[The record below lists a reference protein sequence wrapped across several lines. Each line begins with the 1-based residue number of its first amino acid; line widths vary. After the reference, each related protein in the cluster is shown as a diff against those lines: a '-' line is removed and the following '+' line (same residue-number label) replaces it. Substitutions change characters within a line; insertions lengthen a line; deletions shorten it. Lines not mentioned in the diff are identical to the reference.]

1 MPARSKTQQ
10 RLFGQALALKTGEI
24 SKRDLDPRW
33 AQEIANLADSMSVK
47 KLRDFAKTKHK
58 NLPEKVKEA
67 KILSFVKFINE
78 ELDANQITSL
88 ENLFNRAKVT
98 PKTEKQPLSKDY
110 YLLFIQCSDYI
121 ENLEGERGKFL
132 VVDLDYGSMITVHES
147 MQDAIWCLDEDRY
160 DGDLVREYLVN
171 LIEYNDVNYQEI
183 ENILFD
189 FGIHLENIW
198 VFPT

>member
-1 MPARSKTQQ
+1 MPARSRTQQ
-10 RLFGQALALKTGEI
+10 RLFGQALALKRGEI

-33 AQEIANLADSMSVK
+33 AQEIANLADSMSIK
-47 KLRDFAKTKHK
+47 KLKDFAETKHK
-58 NLPEKVKEA
+58 NLPEKVEET
-67 KILSFVKFINE
+67 KILNFTRFINE
-78 ELDANQITSL
+78 ELTTQQVNSL
-88 ENLFNRAKVT
+88 ESAFKNAKVT

-147 MQDAIWCLDEDRY
+147 MQDAIWCLDEYRY
-160 DGDLVREYLVN
+160 DGDAVKQFLVD

-189 FGIHLENIW
+189 FGIHVENIW

>member
-1 MPARSKTQQ
+1 MPARSRTQQ
-10 RLFGQALALKTGEI
+10 RLFGQALALKRGEI

-33 AQEIANLADSMSVK
+33 AQEIANLADSMSIK
-47 KLRDFAKTKHK
+47 KLKDFAETKHK
-58 NLPEKVKEA
+58 NLPEKVEET
-67 KILSFVKFINE
+67 KILNFTRFINE
-78 ELDANQITSL
+78 ELTTQQVNSL
-88 ENLFNRAKVT
+88 ESAFKNAKVT

-121 ENLEGERGKFL
+121 ENLEVERGKFL
-132 VVDLDYGSMITVHES
+132 VVDLDYGSMITVHKS

-160 DGDLVREYLVN
+160 DGDQVEQFLVN

-189 FGIHLENIW
+189 FGIHVENIW

>member
-10 RLFGQALALKTGEI
+10 RLFGQALALKMGEI
-24 SKRDLDPRW
+24 KMSDLDPRW
-33 AQEIANLADSMSVK
+33 AQEIANLSDSMSVK
-47 KLRDFAKTKHK
+47 KLRDFARTKHK
-58 NLPEKVKEA
+58 NLPEKVEET

-78 ELDANQITSL
+78 ELNANQITSL
-88 ENLFNRAKVT
+88 ENLFNSAKVT

-160 DGDLVREYLVN
+160 DGDQVKEYLVN

-189 FGIHLENIW
+189 FSIHVENIW

>member
-1 MPARSKTQQ
+1 MPARSRTQQ
-10 RLFGQALALKTGEI
+10 RLFGQALALKRGEI

-33 AQEIANLADSMSVK
+33 AQEIANLADSMSIK
-47 KLRDFAKTKHK
+47 KLRDFAETKHK
-58 NLPEKVKEA
+58 NLPEKVEEN
-67 KILSFVKFINE
+67 KILNFTRFINE
-78 ELDANQITSL
+78 ELTTQQANSL
-88 ENLFNRAKVT
+88 ESAFKNAKVT

-121 ENLEGERGKFL
+121 ENSEGERGKFL

-160 DGDLVREYLVN
+160 DGDQVEQFLVD

-189 FGIHLENIW
+189 FGIHVENIW
-198 VFPT
+198 VFST

>member
-1 MPARSKTQQ
+1 MPARSRTQQ
-10 RLFGQALALKTGEI
+10 RLFGQALALKRGEI
-24 SKRDLDPRW
+24 KRSDLDPRW
-33 AQEIANLADSMSVK
+33 AQEIANLADSMSIK
-47 KLRDFAKTKHK
+47 KLKDFAETKHK
-58 NLPEKVKEA
+58 NLPEKVEET

-78 ELDANQITSL
+78 ELTTQQANSL
-88 ENLFNRAKVT
+88 ESAFKNAKVT

-110 YLLFIQCSDYI
+110 YLLFIQCGDYI

-132 VVDLDYGSMITVHES
+132 VVDLDYGSMITIHES

-160 DGDLVREYLVN
+160 DGDQVEQFLVN

-189 FGIHLENIW
+189 FGINVENIW